1 MTTPIRTMS
10 KRGFTL
16 VELMIVV
23 AIIGVLA
30 ALAIYGVRRYLAVAK
45 TAEAK
50 QAVGLLARGAQAAF
64 ERETV
69 ASQLVGEGQVTA
81 AASHGLCGTAVQ
93 DVPSAMSLVQGRKY
107 QPNSAANV
115 DYNLGDPLNGWPC
128 LRFTS
133 SSPSYYQ
140 LGYRKGSMK
149 FAANPAVVSGA
160 ESFEASAQGD
170 LDGDGTVFSQFAR
183 TGEANLATR
192 QLRVASQVWVNN
204 EFD

>member
-1 MTTPIRTMS
+1 MNIPVRTKG

-30 ALAIYGVRRYLAVAK
+30 ALAIYGVRRYLATAK

-50 QAVGLLARGAQAAF
+50 AAVGFIARGAQASY

-69 ASQLVGEGQVTA
+69 ISQIVGEGQVTQ
-81 AASHGLCGTAVQ
+81 AASHSLCGSALQ
-93 DVPSAMSLVQGRKY
+93 DVPMAMTEVKGTKY
-107 QPNSAANV
+107 QPNSAPNE
-115 DYNLGDPLNGWPC
+115 DYNRGDTTNGWPC
-128 LRFTS
+128 LKVTS
-133 SSPSYYQ
+133 SSPTYYQ
-140 LGYRKGSMK
+140 MGYRKAGTK
-149 FAANPAVVSGA
+149 FGNNPAAVSSA

-170 LDGDGTVFSQFAR
+170 LDGDGSTFSQFAR
-183 TGEANLATR
+183 TGEANLGTR
-192 QLRVASQVWVNN
+192 EIRLASQVWVNN

>member
-1 MTTPIRTMS
+1 MKMPIRAAS
-10 KRGFTL
+10 KRAFTL
-16 VELMIVV
+16 VELMIVI

-50 QAVGLLARGAQAAF
+50 EGVGMMSRSAQAAF

-69 ASQLVGEGQVTA
+69 GSQLVGEGGVTA
-81 AASHGLCGTAVQ
+81 VASHGLCGTAV
-93 DVPSAMSLVQGRKY
+93 DVPDTMAKVKGTKY
-107 QPNSAANV
+107 QPNSAPSS
-115 DYNLGDPLNGWPC
+115 DYNIGDALTGWRC
-128 LRFTS
+128 LKFTS
-133 SSPSYYQ
+133 STPSYYQ

-149 FAANPAVVSGA
+149 FAANPAIVSGA

-170 LDGDGTVFSQFAR
+170 LDGDGTLFSQFAR
-183 TGEANLATR
+183 TGEANTTTR
-192 QLRVASQVWVNN
+192 QLRIASQVWVNN

>member
-1 MTTPIRTMS
+1 MNMPVNPAS

-50 QAVGLLARGAQAAF
+50 EAVGLIARGAQASY

-69 ASQLVGEGQVTA
+69 SSQIVGDGQVTQVA
-81 AASHGLCGTAVQ
+81 NHALCGTATQ
-93 DVPSAMSLVQGRKY
+93 DVPDAMTKVQGTKY
-107 QPNSAANV
+107 QPNSGPNA
-115 DYNLGDPLNGWPC
+115 DYNLGDSSNGWPC
-128 LRFTS
+128 LKFTS

-140 LGYRKGSMK
+140 LGYRKASVK
-149 FAANPAVVSGA
+149 FGGNPAGVTSP

-170 LDGDGTVFSQFAR
+170 LDGDGTHFSQFAR
-183 TGEANLATR
+183 TGEANLSTR
-192 QLRVASQVWVNN
+192 KLRLASQVWVNN
-204 EFD
+204 EYD

>member
-1 MTTPIRTMS
+1 MNMPIRAG
-10 KRGFTL
+10 KRRGFTL

-30 ALAIYGVRRYLAVAK
+30 ALAVYGVRRYLAVAK

-50 QAVGLLARGAQAAF
+50 EGVGLLSRAAQASF

-69 ASQLVGEGQVTA
+69 GSQLVTEGQITQI
-81 AASHGLCGTAVQ
+81 ASHGLCGTATL
-93 DVPSAMSLVQGRKY
+93 DVPDTMTKVQGKKY
-107 QPNSAANV
+107 QPNSAPNN
-115 DYNLGDPLNGWPC
+115 DYNVGDSLNGWPC
-128 LRFTS
+128 LKFTS

-140 LGYRKGSMK
+140 LGYRKGVMK

-183 TGEANLATR
+183 TGDANLTTR
-192 QLRVASQVWVNN
+192 QLRVATQVWVNN

>member
-1 MTTPIRTMS
+1 MKMPIHASS

-30 ALAIYGVRRYLAVAK
+30 ALAIYGVRRYLAVVK

-50 QAVGLLARGAQAAF
+50 EAVGLIARGAQASY

-69 ASQLVGEGQVTA
+69 SSELVGEGQFTMV
-81 AASHGLCGTAVQ
+81 ASHALCGTATQ
-93 DVPSAMSLVQGRKY
+93 DVPDAMTKVQGTKY
-107 QPNSAANV
+107 QPNSSPAA
-115 DYNLGDPLNGWPC
+115 DFNLGDASNGWPC
-128 LRFTS
+128 LKFTS
-133 SSPSYYQ
+133 SSPTYYQ
-140 LGYRKGSMK
+140 LGYRKAGLK
-149 FAANPAVVSGA
+149 FGTNPAGATSA

-170 LDGDGTVFSQFAR
+170 LDGDGSQLSQFAR
-183 TGEANLATR
+183 TGEATLATR
-192 QLRVASQVWVNN
+192 QIRLASQVWVNN

>member
-1 MTTPIRTMS
+1 MNMPIRAVK

-50 QAVGLLARGAQAAF
+50 EAVGLLSRAAQAAF

-69 ASQLVGEGQVTA
+69 GSQLVSEGQITA
-81 AASHGLCGTAVQ
+81 LASHGLCGTAVQ
-93 DVPSAMSLVQGRKY
+93 DVPGTMTLVQGRKY
-107 QPNSAANV
+107 QPNSAPNT
-115 DYNLGDPLNGWPC
+115 DYNIGDSLNGWPC
-128 LRFTS
+128 LKFTS
-133 SSPSYYQ
+133 SSPSFYQ
-140 LGYRKGSMK
+140 LGYRKGTMK
-149 FAANPAVVSGA
+149 FAANPAVVGGT

-183 TGEANLATR
+183 TGEANVTTR
-192 QLRVASQVWVNN
+192 QLRLASQVWVNN